1 MNERFF
7 EVFQAIFGLAQR
19 IRPSKTDKLRNF
31 TGYFGYITAVSER
44 SPRYKP
50 ANTRHPAQARDS
62 FKIQWYANPKYLDIS
77 VEWYAKNPK
86 FVKTLRISTI
96 LPTFSPLNGI
106 QGPLQQGMHGMQ

>member
-62 FKIQWYANPKYLDIS
+62 FKIQWYANPKYLDL
-77 VEWYAKNPK
+77 
-86 FVKTLRISTI
+86 FLRIVYIVSLLMKSSKI
-96 LPTFSPLNGI
+96 FRHISAYFF
-106 QGPLQQGMHGMQ
+106 